1 MSTQTTLTLDENLH
15 RYFDQARICRL
26 ATTGPDGPH
35 VAPFALPS
43 THRERSTSRQ
53 RAPSGTIR
61 NVVHDPRVV
70 VLVDDYIEDWRGLKM
85 LSITGTARSLTPD
98 SGAEFEKAA
107 EILKAKFPQFRW
119 LDVGIAFVL
128 AVDLSEVRRVGGSR
142 ITRAPCMQAIG

>member
-35 VAPFALPS
+35 VAPFCPAFDAPRTLYIEAKS
-43 THRERSTSRQ
+43 TKR
-53 RAPSGTIR
+53 TIR

-128 AVDLSEVRRVGGSR
+128 AVDLSEVRRVEGLG
-142 ITRAPCMQAIG
+142 